1 MTNKKNGIVD
11 QKINL
16 IAEAVFEKKQ
26 QGKTLGLYMGEYG
39 ILLFVFYYLKY
50 SKNKTHI
57 LLVDKY
63 VETLIN
69 RLSEEMRLYTFCDG
83 LTGVLYLFDFM
94 RDNDF
99 LRVDISRIQPILDK
113 YITTLMR
120 YDIQR
125 NYYDFM
131 HGALGAGF
139 YFLKRED
146 AIEYIY
152 ELIDFLYNTAIKDK
166 KSCYF
171 KWGTRIINE
180 KKSVYN
186 LALSHGISSIIVFLS
201 RVLEKGITDGRVVDM
216 LIGSVDYIL
225 SQQFD
230 SLHYDYFFPDFVYN
244 DGLKNNKRSRLAW
257 CYGDLGIGM
266 AIWQSG
272 KILKNEEYKKAGLRI
287 LMESTKRRNL
297 KEEGVLDAGLCHGSS
312 GISMI
317 FRRMY
322 IETQQRE
329 FADAWDYWI
338 EKTLNFSIFNDGLAG
353 YKTYVLNGWECDYSL
368 LTGISGIGLALI
380 SYIAQDEQNWDELF
394 LLS

>member
-1 MTNKKNGIVD
+1 
-11 QKINL
+11 
-16 IAEAVFEKKQ
+16 
-26 QGKTLGLYMGEYG
+26 
-39 ILLFVFYYLKY
+39 
-50 SKNKTHI
+50 
-57 LLVDKY
+57 
-63 VETLIN
+63 
-69 RLSEEMRLYTFCDG
+69 
-83 LTGVLYLFDFM
+83 
-94 RDNDF
+94 
-99 LRVDISRIQPILDK
+99 
-113 YITTLMR
+113 MR

-230 SLHYDYFFPDFVYN
+230 SLHYDYFPRF
-244 DGLKNNKRSRLAW
+244 
-257 CYGDLGIGM
+257 
-266 AIWQSG
+266 
-272 KILKNEEYKKAGLRI
+272 RI
-287 LMESTKRRNL
+287 
-297 KEEGVLDAGLCHGSS
+297 
-312 GISMI
+312 
-317 FRRMY
+317 
-322 IETQQRE
+322 
-329 FADAWDYWI
+329 
-338 EKTLNFSIFNDGLAG
+338 
-353 YKTYVLNGWECDYSL
+353 
-368 LTGISGIGLALI
+368 
-380 SYIAQDEQNWDELF
+380 
-394 LLS
+394 